1 MLTKRVLAVGLT
13 GVEGASS
20 VPLIALGYPDR
31 QIVWRGCQSPW
42 PLVCVHRQR
51 SR

>member
-20 VPLIALGYPDR
+20 VPLIALGYPALLQLLCGFR
-31 QIVWRGCQSPW
+31 LAS
-42 PLVCVHRQR
+42 
-51 SR
+51 